1 MKLLRLILILVLIPA
16 ACGKSSSPPAGI
28 LPQKDM
34 QDIIRDLMRA
44 DVFVSDFVIR
54 KDSSLKESTE
64 ALKYYNI
71 IFSLHGIN
79 RESFVKSFTYYKDH
93 PVLFSTIMDSINR
106 QVAPVV
112 YPRLKHLVTE
122 EE

>member
-1 MKLLRLILILVLIPA
+1 MKLLRLILILALIPA

-28 LPQKDM
+28 LSQKDM
-34 QDIIRDLMRA
+34 QEIIRDLMRA

-71 IFSLHGIN
+71 IFSMHGID
-79 RESFVKSFTYYKDH
+79 REGFRKSFTYYKDH
-93 PVLFSTIMDSINR
+93 PVLFNAIMDSINH
-106 QVAPVV
+106 QVAPVI
-112 YPRLKHLVTE
+112 YPHLKHLATE